1 MTKLVFT
8 LVVIA
13 LLSGCASEKEK
24 DILSITTM
32 ESPADS
38 VSLAPYLF
46 TDKNEQVYLSW
57 ISRQTGKSTLQYSVL
72 RADGWSPAQAIASGS
87 NWFVNWADYP
97 VLAGDGASSMIAH
110 YLEKSEN
117 GKYTYDIKLRVSA
130 DSGKSWSEPILLHD
144 DGKKAEHGFV
154 SMAAFEENY
163 FVAWLDGRNAVMEE
177 NENGHEGHQG
187 QMTVRGA
194 IVDKSG
200 KKVQEWVLDN
210 KVCDCCQTSTV
221 ITANGPVVIYRDRSD
236 TEIRD
241 MSIVRLVN
249 GEWTKPQSIYAD
261 NWKIEGCP
269 VNGPRIAA
277 LGNNMAIAWFS
288 SPNENSQVKLVFS
301 NDGGASFSEPV
312 QVNKEKAIGRVDIEM
327 IDESTA
333 WVSWMEG
340 SKIKAARVNRKG
352 KIEKSIDIATT
363 SESRPSGF
371 PQMTRSGNRLIFAW
385 TDAQEKKIKLASLPM
400 GG

>member
-340 SKIKAARVNRKG
+340 SQIKAARVNRKG